1 MCFLFIWTAAVGPL
15 WTLNMY
21 FFIIIVKN
29 VYRHALKCTVT
40 FIHCENICENKR
52 FTFIQFLCPQYF
64 QPTARFPTTHTF
76 VKYVASQLNIT
87 WPAQCTVHNAVHRVH
102 KNLCNLDTFLIWI
115 IWQLLCPLS
124 FVYSTVAESNQS
136 DHFNTPSPMLNRF
149 WEWVVGTWQVPYS
162 NALLLFDASSAQAVA
177 AAVHNCTIFLCF
189 LDAGNIDDQCK
200 GKCKGKFK
208 GKDNLSG

>member
-1 MCFLFIWTAAVGPL
+1 MRIRHLASKYFVHYGHMCFLFIWTVALDPL

-76 VKYVASQLNIT
+76 VKYVPSQLNIT

-102 KNLCNLDTFLIWI
+102 KNLCNLGTFLIWI
-115 IWQLLCPLS
+115 LRHAQCSALHIVHKYLS
-124 FVYSTVAESNQS
+124 W
-136 DHFNTPSPMLNRF
+136 H
-149 WEWVVGTWQVPYS
+149 
-162 NALLLFDASSAQAVA
+162 
-177 AAVHNCTIFLCF
+177 F
-189 LDAGNIDDQCK
+189 LDLDTLAFIMSVVNCIH
-200 GKCKGKFK
+200 
-208 GKDNLSG
+208 